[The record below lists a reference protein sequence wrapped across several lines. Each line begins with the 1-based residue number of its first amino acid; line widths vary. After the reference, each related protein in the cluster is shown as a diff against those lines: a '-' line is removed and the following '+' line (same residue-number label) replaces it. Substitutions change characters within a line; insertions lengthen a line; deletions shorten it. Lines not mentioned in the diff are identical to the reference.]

1 MSERDALVHV
11 PFVFSLEHQTLPLC
25 NLHSDRETEGERERH
40 TQRERERE
48 REVWK
53 RNNWTMCWYHWVY
66 WCLDYTTFG
75 FCSLSSAFPDE
86 PSLVSMLKLATNGSS
101 PWWVLS
107 PSSLSLSLSLSLC
120 VCTLQALTSYVY
132 IYIYIYVCVCVC
144 VCLNSHHVKHPYYG
158 NIIVVCGFAFK
169 GL

>member
-1 MSERDALVHV
+1 MVCKGLCRRETLLSTCHL
-11 PFVFSLEHQTLPLC
+11 FSLFNTKLYLSAICTLTERQ
-25 NLHSDRETEGERERH
+25 RETERDRDKDR
-40 TQRERERE
+40 QRE

-107 PSSLSLSLSLSLC
+107 PSSLSLSLSLS
-120 VCTLQALTSYVY
+120 VYVLY
-132 IYIYIYVCVCVC
+132 KLWLAMCIYIYIYMSEFTPRKTSV
-144 VCLNSHHVKHPYYG
+144 LWEYY
-158 NIIVVCGFAFK
+158 CGLWLCF
-169 GL
+169 

>member
-1 MSERDALVHV
+1 MVCKWLCRRETLLSTCRL
-11 PFVFSLEHQTLPLC
+11 FSLFNTKLYLSAICTL
-25 NLHSDRETEGERERH
+25 TER
-40 TQRERERE
+40 QRDTERE

-107 PSSLSLSLSLSLC
+107 PSSLSLSLSLSLS
-120 VCTLQALTSYVY
+120 VYVLY
-132 IYIYIYVCVCVC
+132 KLWLAMCIYIYVCVCVSEFTPRKTS
-144 VCLNSHHVKHPYYG
+144 VLWEYY
-158 NIIVVCGFAFK
+158 CGLWLCF
-169 GL
+169 

>member
-1 MSERDALVHV
+1 MVLSHFGHIKWYANDYV
-11 PFVFSLEHQTLPLC
+11 
-25 NLHSDRETEGERERH
+25 GERRSCPRAICFLSL
-40 TQRERERE
+40 TPNFTSLQFALWQRDRDKDRQRE

-107 PSSLSLSLSLSLC
+107 PSSLSLSLSLC

-132 IYIYIYVCVCVC
+132 IYIYIYVWI
-144 VCLNSHHVKHPYYG
+144 HTT
-158 NIIVVCGFAFK
+158 
-169 GL
+169 